1 MTKYTNTE
9 LKVSGISVEDMETVK
24 DSNNLSCDLCKVVM
38 ELLDAFIT
46 DEVTE
51 EQVRRGENVKKQK
64 Q

>member
-1 MTKYTNTE
+1 MAG
-9 LKVSGISVEDMETVK
+9 SRVEDMETVN

-51 EQVRRGENVKKQK
+51 QQVRRIENEKK
-64 Q
+64 